1 MVYAAKIGAGG
12 LGFLVVLL
20 LMFAVAIIGFAM
32 VKSLRRLRQSVAQG
46 TFGHPDGVDLT
57 DSTQAGTTKQPDEP
71 ASRRGPGGASV

>member
-20 LMFAVAIIGFAM
+20 LILAVAIIGFAM
-32 VKSLRRLRQSVAQG
+32 VKSLRRLRQRVDSG
-46 TFGHPDGVDLT
+46 TFGHPDNVDLT
-57 DSTQAGTTKQPDEP
+57 ERTKPADDP

>member
-12 LGFLVVLL
+12 LGFLVVILL
-20 LMFAVAIIGFAM
+20 IIAVAIIGFAM
-32 VKSLRRLRQSVAQG
+32 AKSLRRLRQRVDDG

-57 DSTQAGTTKQPDEP
+57 GLPKPKDEP